1 MTASN
6 LTRVNRLERDWERN
20 AHSVLFGM
28 SRLLSYLLVSAVMV
42 AAAII
47 AGRKRNKSRRT
58 MREGKLL
65 KSEMVSRDGERFY
78 VEKVAFKDW
87 HASLH
92 SFYLISD
99 RLCEGHTIVEQKW
112 SYEDFCDVTIRLEDC
127 TYALN
132 RQVEAIALVRSFRP
146 IPVMSLTGSPGH

>member
-1 MTASN
+1 
-6 LTRVNRLERDWERN
+6 
-20 AHSVLFGM
+20 M
-28 SRLLSYLLVSAVMV
+28 SRLLLFSLV
-42 AAAII
+42 AAVAVV
-47 AGRKRNKSRRT
+47 ATVLVGRRRKKPRRI

-65 KSEMVSRDGERFY
+65 KSEMVCQDGEMFY

-87 HASLH
+87 HVSLH

-99 RLCEGHTIVEQKW
+99 RLTDGHTIVEQKW

-132 RQVEAIALVRSFRP
+132 RQVEVIALVRSFRP
-146 IPVMSLTGSPGH
+146 MPVDEFDRIARPLIR